1 MKSSQAGAGVL
12 TPSIIEETSVSSNN
26 NGTKVP
32 APKGYRKIKV
42 SSTKIGDFD
51 GFRSNEL

>member
-1 MKSSQAGAGVL
+1 MAQENGAGVL
-12 TPSIIEETSVSSNN
+12 TPSIAEETLVSSNN

-32 APKGYRKIKV
+32 APKGYREIKV
-42 SSTKIGDFD
+42 AFPKIGDFD